1 MDVIVRI
8 FFEIFTLEKI
18 VQTNMIINHN
28 ERSSL
33 SILISVE
40 YYVYLISIYLFGGLW
55 GICEKFKYF
64 KFF

>member
-40 YYVYLISIYLFGGLW
+40 YYVYLISIYLFEGLW